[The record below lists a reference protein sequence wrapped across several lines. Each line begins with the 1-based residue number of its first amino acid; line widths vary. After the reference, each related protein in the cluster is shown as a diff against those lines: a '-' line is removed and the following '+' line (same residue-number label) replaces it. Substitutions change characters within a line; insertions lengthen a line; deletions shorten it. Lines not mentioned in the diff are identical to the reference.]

1 MVYYQSI
8 QVIRINWYY
17 IYYEQ
22 TIFLLQIILENNWFQ
37 VWENRVL
44 TLICYK
50 FIYI

>member
-22 TIFLLQIILENNWFQ
+22 TIFLLQIILENNWS
-37 VWENRVL
+37 
-44 TLICYK
+44 K
-50 FIYI
+50 FEKTGFWL